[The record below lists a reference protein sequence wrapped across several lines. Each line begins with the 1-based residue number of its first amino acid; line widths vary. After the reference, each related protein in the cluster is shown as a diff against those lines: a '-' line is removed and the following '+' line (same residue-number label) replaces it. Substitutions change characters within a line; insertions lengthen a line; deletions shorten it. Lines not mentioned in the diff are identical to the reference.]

1 MCGICGKIS
10 LNSEIDES
18 LMHRMA
24 RVLAHR
30 GPDDEGVYIFHNKA
44 KAQGNNIRL
53 GLGHRRL
60 SVIDVSSAGHQ
71 PMSNEDATIW
81 LVMNGEIYNFTQL
94 KKNLKEQGHI
104 FRSGSDSEVILHLY
118 EEKGLDC
125 LKELRGCF
133 AFALWDEKRERLFL
147 ARDRIGKKPL
157 FYTYKNHTLIFAS
170 EIKSILQDGEVSAN
184 VNREVI
190 TDYLSYGYIPTPES
204 MFEGIKKL
212 PPAHFMIYENGE
224 IQIKRYWKLDFSKKL
239 NLDENQCVDRVMELL
254 EDATKIRLESDVPLG
269 VFLSGGIDSSA
280 IVYMMSKISR
290 QPAKTFSIG
299 FEKGDFNEL
308 KYARIIAQKFNT
320 DHTEFVVK
328 PDAVGILPKLVWYY
342 NEPYAD
348 SSALPCYYVANMA
361 RQKVT
366 VALTG
371 DGGDEDFGGYERFMA
386 AKYAQLLNNM
396 PVPFKNRII
405 DFVTNRIPAFLEYK
419 DFRARLRRFLI
430 MVPKSLRVR
439 HYNWLAIFNDSDK
452 ASLFSAEFSRE
463 NDDKNS
469 FSYLDRAFEESSSKD
484 VVDMVMS
491 AEINTNLLDDLLVKM
506 DIATM
511 ANSLESR
518 SPFLD
523 QEMMEFCA
531 GLPSNMKIR
540 GRKLKYILKKA
551 LLPVLPKEILFRN
564 KAGFAVPLDNWFRNE
579 LKDYA
584 YEILLSDRNINRGY
598 FNKASLKFLLD
609 EHISGKASNGS
620 KIWSLLNLELWHRI
634 FIDKENL

>member
-18 LMHRMA
+18 LMRKMA
-24 RVLAHR
+24 RALAHR

-44 KAQGNNIRL
+44 KAQGNNIHL

-81 LVMNGEIYNFTQL
+81 LVMNGEIYNFRQL
-94 KKNLKEQGHI
+94 GEGLKERGHI
-104 FRSGSDSEVILHLY
+104 FKSNSDSEVILHLY
-118 EEKGLDC
+118 EERGFDC

-133 AFALWDEKRERLFL
+133 AFAIWDEKRGRIFL

-157 FYTYKNHTLIFAS
+157 YYMYKDHALIFAS
-170 EIKSILQDGEVSAN
+170 EIKSILEDKEVSAN
-184 VNREVI
+184 VNRAAI

-212 PPAHFMIYENGE
+212 PPAHFMIYEKGE
-224 IQIKRYWKLDFSKKL
+224 IQIERYWKLDFSKKL

-254 EDATKIRLESDVPLG
+254 EDATKIRLASDVPLG

-290 QPAKTFSIG
+290 QPVKTFSIG
-299 FEKGDFNEL
+299 FDKGNFNEL
-308 KYARIIAQKFNT
+308 QYARIIAQRFKT
-320 DHTEFVVK
+320 DHSEFVVK
-328 PDAVGILPKLVWYY
+328 PDAVELLPKLVWYY

-348 SSALPCYYVANMA
+348 SSALPCYCVANMA

-386 AKYAQLLNNM
+386 ARYAQLLNDM
-396 PVPFKNRII
+396 PLPFKNRII
-405 DFVTNRIPAFLEYK
+405 DFIVDRIPASLEFK
-419 DFRARLRRFLI
+419 DFGARLRRFLA
-430 MVPKSLRVR
+430 MVPKPLRVR
-439 HYNWLAIFNDSDK
+439 HYNWLAIFNDSEK

-463 NDDKNS
+463 NDGRNS
-469 FSYLDRAFEESSSKD
+469 FSCLDRAFEECGSKD

-491 AEINTNLLDDLLVKM
+491 TEINTNLLDDLLVKM

-531 GLPSNMKIR
+531 CLPSNMKIK

-564 KAGFAVPLDNWFRNE
+564 KAGFAVPLDGWFRSE

-584 YEILLSDRNINRGY
+584 YEILLSDRSINRGY

-609 EHISGKASNGS
+609 THVSGKASNGS
-620 KIWSLLNLELWHRI
+620 KIWSLINLELWHRI